1 MQHVLVWG
9 DKEQTKPDSCIAIV
23 WAVLRTDEI
32 CLHHSF
38 SLPFSMGCRN
48 HSADSISLLFHVR
61 GASPKSLDNL
71 YNHFSIYHVLHYMT
85 AKSNSPVCHHRA
97 PEAQAER
104 RAKSQQGCHFQT
116 TQKHWNALRCIINGS
131 CVLGV
136 SCTWW
141 IMLMVA
147 LEACM
152 CIISVLWGAIIGWG
166 PLENTALLFVQ
177 PCQNGAVA
185 QQCSIKLQKLKLMC
199 CWLFVF
205 FLLSPFRYFPAKTPW
220 TEQISMLWSIL
231 TLSFPLS
238 K

>member
-1 MQHVLVWG
+1 MCTGLCGGSECLQRTAVFTGFGFGLREQNWWLCGHGINTVPEKEMQHVLVWG

-85 AKSNSPVCHHRA
+85 AKSNSPVCYHRA

-136 SCTWW
+136 SCTW
-141 IMLMVA
+141 
-147 LEACM
+147 
-152 CIISVLWGAIIGWG
+152 
-166 PLENTALLFVQ
+166 
-177 PCQNGAVA
+177 
-185 QQCSIKLQKLKLMC
+185 
-199 CWLFVF
+199 
-205 FLLSPFRYFPAKTPW
+205 
-220 TEQISMLWSIL
+220 
-231 TLSFPLS
+231 
-238 K
+238 